1 MYFQGMTKRLFIASL
16 IYTAL
21 MACNT
26 APQKTATWCNQQLRP
41 QLTTLTEVP
50 VKSTWFKVYNVGTGV
65 YAIVEPYN
73 FEEVISYL
81 ITGKDSALLFDT
93 GMGLDTIS
101 AIVKQLTNL
110 PVTVLNS
117 HTHFDHIGGNAE
129 FTNILALNTPYTI
142 HNAAHGWPHS
152 EVKEEVTPAAICLDK
167 LPNKDTAAY
176 HTRPFSI
183 SRFVADGYI
192 IQRGGRELEVVAAP
206 GHTPDAIALLDKQN
220 GYLFTGDTFYE
231 ATIWLFAD
239 GTNLQNYANTVAK
252 LAALQPGLKTLYTSH
267 NTPIAQPTQLTA
279 WKNAFDDV
287 ISGKAPGLNAADAGF
302 GFAKDAVVFNFNTF
316 SFLIRKDQLPHK

>member
-1 MYFQGMTKRLFIASL
+1 MTKWLFIATL
-16 IYTAL
+16 IYTTL

-26 APQKTATWCNQQLRP
+26 APEKTATWCSQKLRP

-65 YAIVEPYN
+65 YAIAEPYN

-93 GMGLDTIS
+93 GMGFDTIS
-101 AIVKQLTNL
+101 AIVKQLTSL
-110 PVTVLNS
+110 PVTVINS
-117 HTHFDHIGGNAE
+117 HTHFDHTGGNAE

-142 HNAAHGWPHS
+142 HNAAFGWPHS
-152 EVKEEVTPAAICLDK
+152 AVKDEVTPAAICLDK
-167 LPNKDTAAY
+167 LPNKDSAAY
-176 HTRPFSI
+176 HVRPFSI

-192 IQRGGRELEVVAAP
+192 IKLGGRDLEVVAAP
-206 GHTPDAIALLDKQN
+206 GHTPDAIALLDRQN

-239 GTNLQNYANTVAK
+239 GTNLQDYANTVAK
-252 LAALQPGLKTLYTSH
+252 LAVLQPGLKTLFTSH

-287 ISGKAPGLNAADAGF
+287 ISGKAPALNAADAGYD
-302 GFAKDAVVFNFNTF
+302 FAKDAVVFKFNTF